1 MLVFRKQRLVF
12 LATPKTGS
20 TAVEAV
26 LGDQAD
32 LAITKAPELKHTPLG
47 RYNRFL
53 APYLKAALGEDGF
66 ETCALIR
73 EPADWLGSWYRY
85 RQRDGVA
92 PNRSTRGISFA
103 DFVRA
108 YAAEKRPGFAQ
119 VGSQAQMVQTKDGAR
134 VTHLFRYEDMPA
146 FVKFLQERLGQSITL
161 PRLNV
166 SPNGQTRLG
175 AAEQDLLRDALA
187 EDYAIYDS
195 LSPKC
200 TEPLV

>member
-20 TAVEAV
+20 TAVETA

-32 LAITKAPELKHTPLG
+32 LAITRLPELKHTPLG

-53 APYLKAALGEDGF
+53 APYLKVALGEDTF

-85 RQRDGVA
+85 RQREGVM
-92 PNRSTRGISFA
+92 PSRSTRNISFE

-108 YAAEKRPGFAQ
+108 YAAEKRPAFAQ
-119 VGSQAQMVQTKDGAR
+119 VGSQAQMVQTKEGAR

-146 FVKFLQERLGQSITL
+146 FMAFLQARLGQTITL

-166 SPNGQTRLG
+166 SPVGQTLLG
-175 AAEQDLLRDALA
+175 AEARALLRDALA
-187 EDYAIYDS
+187 ADYALYDS
-195 LSPKC
+195 LRP
-200 TEPLV
+200 